1 MEDSN
6 TPEIRLTSWNT
17 YKTLQMMGYVPYQL
31 VQVFCP
37 STVSIHI
44 YGKEPPKLWN
54 DNLVISNF
62 VLSDSSLRKKKTPP
76 APEKNPNSSTSAA
89 SPKCRSPAR
98 RVSEGFR
105 QWPLKLCRTSS
116 LLADSPGQ
124 PALHPKGRH
133 IGITLPRET
142 SKNGTHSKMIHGICN
157 KWHCQNMFIG
167 IQSANLPFHL
177 MFLSKCS
184 FMFTKPEVK
193 QEWLEC
199 WSVIS

>member
-1 MEDSN
+1 MCHIN
-6 TPEIRLTSWNT
+6 WCRFFVH
-17 YKTLQMMGYVPYQL
+17 QPYQSIFML
-31 VQVFCP
+31 RNPP
-37 STVSIHI
+37 SCEMITSSFQ
-44 YGKEPPKLWN
+44 
-54 DNLVISNF
+54 ISSF
-62 VLSDSSLRKKKTPP
+62 PTHPYEKKKKTPP

-177 MFLSKCS
+177 IFLSKCS